1 MLLHRK
7 RKKKKKESKPT
18 IVDPRNSQ
26 NPTQSNPKIQSLV
39 TLVQKK
45 MTTPALHQE
54 LEDSENTFFERHFK
68 EKDICRGYP
77 SSQPT

>member
-18 IVDPRNSQ
+18 IFDPRNSQ
-26 NPTQSNPKIQSLV
+26 HLTQSNPKIQSLV

-54 LEDSENTFFERHFK
+54 SEDSENTFFERHFK
-68 EKDICRGYP
+68 EKDICQGYP